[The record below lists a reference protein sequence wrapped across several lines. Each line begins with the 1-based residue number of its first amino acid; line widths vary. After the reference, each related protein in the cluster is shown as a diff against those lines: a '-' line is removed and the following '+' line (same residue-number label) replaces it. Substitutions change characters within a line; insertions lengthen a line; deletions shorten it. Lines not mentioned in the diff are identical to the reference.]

1 MSNGKTILAR
11 VLAGTCVGCNVF
23 PLFGRATGGEG
34 EVNESGPGTGVAK
47 GVVSFPRGEL
57 TGTVKPSPHI
67 PGHSTQSQD
76 TYMIHNVICLLITGL
91 RES

>member
-1 MSNGKTILAR
+1 VSKGKTILAR

-34 EVNESGPGTGVAK
+34 EVNESGPGTGVAM

-57 TGTVKPSPHI
+57 TGTVKPSSHI
-67 PGHSTQSQD
+67 PGYATHTK
-76 TYMIHNVICLLITGL
+76 L
-91 RES
+91 RRLYIR

>member
-1 MSNGKTILAR
+1 MSKGKTILAR

-34 EVNESGPGTGVAK
+34 EENESGPGTGVAI

-67 PGHSTQSQD
+67 PKSFPYEAKRLYKAH
-76 TYMIHNVICLLITGL
+76 YVC
-91 RES
+91 

>member
-1 MSNGKTILAR
+1 MILAR

-34 EVNESGPGTGVAK
+34 EVNESGPGTGVAI

-57 TGTVKPSPHI
+57 TGTVKPSSHI
-67 PGHSTQSQD
+67 PDYSTHKAKAFVYKV
-76 TYMIHNVICLLITGL
+76 TLLCDQRTN
-91 RES
+91 